1 MPEQVMGFLNVN
13 KPSGLTSFDVV
24 ARVRRVSTKT
34 TGTKKVGHAGT
45 LDPMATGVLVVC
57 VGQATRLS
65 AYAMQSKKQYRA
77 TVQLGMETDTYD
89 AEGKTVATSDSS
101 HITQEQ
107 VETALGDFRGAIQQ
121 LPPMYSAIKK
131 DGKKLYELAR
141 QGKKI
146 DVEARPVTL
155 YRIDLVKWD
164 APQFILDVTCSPGTY
179 IRSLAHDIGQKL
191 GVGAH
196 LAGLERTRSGGFYV
210 ENAVELDTLLDSE
223 NWQQYLILPKVA
235 LSDWQSLQVSDE
247 QANEL
252 QVGRFIPNESD
263 TEEPYIMAYMSD
275 GHLLAILENRGKLWK
290 PHKVFLPIKSLDG

>member
-24 ARVRRVSTKT
+24 ARVRRLSVQT
-34 TGTKKVGHAGT
+34 TATKKVGHAGT

-65 AYAMQSKKQYRA
+65 SYAMKSKKEYRA
-77 TVQLGMETDTYD
+77 TVHLGIETDTYD
-89 AEGKTVATSDSS
+89 AEGKTVATTDSS

-107 VETALGDFRGAIQQ
+107 VESVLGDFRGAIQQ

-141 QGKKI
+141 QGKAI

-155 YRIDLVKWD
+155 YSIDIVVWD
-164 APQFILDVTCSPGTY
+164 APQFILHVKCSPGTY

-196 LAGLERTRSGGFYV
+196 LAALERTRSGGFHV
-210 ENAVELDTLLDSE
+210 ENAVELDTLLASE
-223 NWQQYLILPKVA
+223 DWQQYLISPKVA
-235 LSDWQSLQVSDE
+235 LSNWQSIQLSDE
-247 QANEL
+247 QVNEL
-252 QVGRFIPNESD
+252 QVGRFIANETN
-263 TEEPYIMAYMSD
+263 TEEPYIMAYMPD

-290 PHKVFLPIKSLDG
+290 PHKVFLPTKS